1 MRYRGAVQRQS
12 GATRLELLVAA
23 AVVAVVA
30 VVLLERL
37 AFYQEYAEKVAMELT
52 IASMRAGLRSQI
64 AGLLIAD
71 RVSEIQTL
79 ADRNPVSWL
88 ERPPQNYLGELDAPP
103 VEESRG
109 KWYFDGRRRE
119 LIYTANSRRHFTPSV
134 YRDYTVRLRPMR
146 VRAPDD
152 PALSRAGQE
161 PEWVVLMVVNDYRW
175 F

>member
-1 MRYRGAVQRQS
+1 MRNLHAAKRQS
-12 GATRLELLVAA
+12 GASRLELLVAA

-37 AFYQEYAEKVAMELT
+37 AFYQEYAEKVAMNLT
-52 IASMRAGLRSQI
+52 IASMRAGLRSQV

-71 RVSEIQTL
+71 KVSEIQTL
-79 ADRNPVSWL
+79 ADHNPVSWL
-88 ERPPQNYLGELDAPP
+88 EHAPENYLGEIDTPP
-103 VEESRG
+103 EEESRG
-109 KWYFDGRRRE
+109 KWYFDRKRRE
-119 LIYTANSRRHFTPSV
+119 LVYTANNRRHFTPSV

-152 PALSRAGQE
+152 SARSGAGQE
-161 PEWVVLMVVNDYRW
+161 PEWVVLVVVNDYRW